1 MYMAIPSTIQKL
13 ALRPTSGATGR
24 DSWNNWC
31 VASWYIVRSSLSL
44 PAKKYARPGL
54 SR

>member
-13 ALRPTSGATGR
+13 VLWPTLGATSR

-31 VASWYIVRSSLSL
+31 VAS
-44 PAKKYARPGL
+44 
-54 SR
+54 